1 MKTIK
6 KNQVVVFV
14 IGLMLIAA
22 GYLSFTNNSSENMME
37 TSATVN
43 SERIAGIGD
52 AKLVSANIAQTNE
65 INVNSVNTMLQDT
78 NTLEENI
85 TNTLENQVNE
95 TVEEVEQNVV
105 ATNSDVISTD
115 EYFTSSRLERENMY
129 SKRVENYQNI
139 LNNTNVSESQK
150 KSAQEEISKLNNE
163 QNAIMIA
170 ENLIKTKG
178 IEDLIIFINEDSINV
193 IVKGKDCSKEEIA
206 QIQNI
211 ITREMQADIADIH
224 IMNKE

>member
-65 INVNSVNTMLQDT
+65 INVNSVNTMLQNT
-78 NTLEENI
+78 NTVEENI

>member
-14 IGLMLIAA
+14 IGLMVIAA

>member
-14 IGLMLIAA
+14 IGLMVIAA

-52 AKLVSANIAQTNE
+52 AKLVSANIVQTNE
-65 INVNSVNTMLQDT
+65 INVNSVNTMLQNT

-139 LNNTNVSESQK
+139 LNNTDVSESQK

-224 IMNKE
+224 IMNKK

>member
-14 IGLMLIAA
+14 IGLMVIAA

-65 INVNSVNTMLQDT
+65 INVNSVNTMLQNT
-78 NTLEENI
+78 NTVEENI

>member
-14 IGLMLIAA
+14 IGLMVIAA

-65 INVNSVNTMLQDT
+65 MNVNSVNTMLQNT
-78 NTLEENI
+78 NTVEENI

-139 LNNTNVSESQK
+139 LNNTDVSESQK

-224 IMNKE
+224 IMNKK

>member
-52 AKLVSANIAQTNE
+52 AKLVSANIVQTNE
-65 INVNSVNTMLQDT
+65 INVNSVNTMLQNT

-224 IMNKE
+224 IMNKK

>member
-14 IGLMLIAA
+14 IGLMVIAA
-22 GYLSFTNNSSENMME
+22 GYLSFTYNSSENMME

-52 AKLVSANIAQTNE
+52 AKLVSANIAQTNG
-65 INVNSVNTMLQDT
+65 INANSVNTTVQNT
-78 NTLEENI
+78 NTVEENI

-105 ATNSDVISTD
+105 STNSDMISTD

-178 IEDLIIFINEDSINV
+178 IEDLIIFINENSINV

-211 ITREMQADIADIH
+211 ITREMQADIANIH